1 MVYIAFCF
9 LTHASIERLVTVMKD
24 EINLTKVTNGC
35 GSCGGCSCGED
46 YPKKQTKYD
55 NVEPLPE
62 SSRDRRDGPGGEN
75 VK

>member
-1 MVYIAFCF
+1 
-9 LTHASIERLVTVMKD
+9 MKD

-46 YPKKQTKYD
+46 SPKKQTKYD
-55 NVEPLPE
+55 NAEPLPE